1 MRADTTFAAIG
12 DIAALAAAA
21 FAFLA
26 LGQARQAAREAHRER
41 RDAEH
46 ARLVRRVEW
55 AGEMIEQ
62 IDRLAEDDQ
71 RIRPPADS
79 WRRGRILLAQG
90 FVGLADR
97 LPRTAE
103 LVGCSDVY
111 QVRSSAVLAREEVGR
126 ELQRLARE
134 QGEPGSPR
142 SARIRA
148 VRAGRR
154 LEHLDHQPGQHRET
168 DRYRP

>member
-1 MRADTTFAAIG
+1 MSADTVFAAIG
-12 DIAALAAAA
+12 EIAALAAAV

-26 LGQARQAAREAHRER
+26 LGQARQAVREARRER

-111 QVRSSAVLAREEVGR
+111 QARSNAEFAREEVGR

-134 QGEPGSPR
+134 QGEPGSPQP
-142 SARIRA
+142 ARIRA
-148 VRAGRR
+148 RRR
-154 LEHLDHQPGQHRET
+154 LEHIDHQPGQHREP

>member
-1 MRADTTFAAIG
+1 MNTETAFAAIG
-12 DIAALAAAA
+12 DIAALTAAV

-26 LGQARQAAREAHRER
+26 LGQAREAVREARRER
-41 RDAEH
+41 RDAER

-62 IDRLAEDDQ
+62 IDRLAEDDL
-71 RIRPPADS
+71 RSRPPTDS

-97 LPRTAE
+97 LPQTAK
-103 LVGCSDVY
+103 LLGCSDVH
-111 QVRSSAVLAREEVGR
+111 QVRSNAVLAREEVGR
-126 ELQRLARE
+126 ELQRLAIE
-134 QGEPGSPR
+134 QGEPGSPT

-148 VRAGRR
+148 IRARR
-154 LEHLDHQPGQHRET
+154 PEHLEHQPGQHRVP